1 MEKSLAFNPAMNH
14 WWDFGLFTLCWIKLS
29 LFTKWAPQRCCV
41 TGQAAVMDAAGMNYL
56 LAILHHLPSSELSL
70 LILNLLISIPKC
82 TKRFLCTWNSSPL
95 SALVGW
101 AGWVWDANC
110 PLGVWW
116 QCPGMGDCLSKLVLV
131 LHLSLVSHFKSCGMD
146 MVVIPW
152 LAMQGAVQRMSHWI
166 QSGWGGKLPQAVM
179 IKHWLKKI

>member
-56 LAILHHLPSSELSL
+56 LAILDHLPSSELSL

-95 SALVGW
+95 SALVVELGGFGMQTVPW
-101 AGWVWDANC
+101 GCGDSVLAWGTVC
-110 PLGVWW
+110 PSWFWFFISHLCPTLKAVWW
-116 QCPGMGDCLSKLVLV
+116 T
-131 LHLSLVSHFKSCGMD
+131 
-146 MVVIPW
+146 W
-152 LAMQGAVQRMSHWI
+152 L
-166 QSGWGGKLPQAVM
+166 
-179 IKHWLKKI
+179 